1 MQGGAFPLA
10 TVAVVGHFSGMDHAD
25 EHPLRYALVDELHAR
40 PSPRLMAPFTAVY
53 LAFKEPRDAANRDR
67 NRDTEH
73 LAKFLARHDAPAPEV
88 KAGHYRTKLGR
99 HELRWESHTEFV
111 TYAAF
116 APGVP
121 ARAFDPAEGDVFPDD
136 WQHDAPGKRIAAVMV
151 QVEVLPEN
159 PEDIMPKINQWFE
172 RDSTAAVWVVDQ
184 SAVVAG
190 DFRIDDAGWMRFAVF
205 VRPDVGPGRT
215 GRIVQR
221 LCELETYRAMSM
233 LGLRR
238 VRELSAQLNALEP
251 KLNEIVAE
259 MGSSTIGAETT
270 LQSLLSVS
278 AGLEA
283 AATQHAF
290 RFGATG
296 AYESIVMDRI
306 ATLRETRFFGRQM
319 LTEFMVRRY
328 LPAMRTVKSA
338 EKRLTAMLE
347 RSERAGELLRTRV
360 DVERSQQNQSLMQRM
375 DKRADL
381 QLRLQHTVEGL
392 SVFAIS
398 YYAVGLLSYAL
409 GPVAH
414 ELAIEKTLMIAVLT
428 PVVVFLV
435 WLSMNRIKAR
445 IHREG
450 GGH

>member
-1 MQGGAFPLA
+1 
-10 TVAVVGHFSGMDHAD
+10 MDPD
-25 EHPLRYALVDELHAR
+25 NEHPLRYALVDELHAR
-40 PSPRLMAPFTAVY
+40 PSPRLKAPCTAVY

-67 NRDTEH
+67 GRDTEH
-73 LAKFLARHDAPAPEV
+73 LAKFLARNDVPEPEV
-88 KAGHYRTKLGR
+88 KAGHYRTRLGR

-116 APGVP
+116 GPGVP
-121 ARAFDPAEGDVFPDD
+121 AQAFDPAEGDVFPDD
-136 WQHDAPGKRIAAVMV
+136 WQREAPGKRIAAVMV
-151 QVEVLPEN
+151 QVDVLPEK
-159 PEDIMPKINQWFE
+159 PEDIMPRLNQWFD
-172 RDSTAAVWVVDQ
+172 RDSMAAVWVVDQ

-190 DFRIDDAGWMRFAVF
+190 DFRIDEAGWMRFAVF
-205 VRPDVGPGRT
+205 VAPGVGPGRT

-238 VRELSAQLNALEP
+238 ARELTLQLNALESH
-251 KLNEIVAE
+251 LNEIVAG
-259 MGSSTIGAETT
+259 MSSAETGAETT

-283 AATQHAF
+283 AETRHAF

-296 AYESIVMDRI
+296 AYEAIVMDRI
-306 ATLRETRFFGRQM
+306 ATLRETRFCGRQM

-328 LPAMRTVKSA
+328 LPAMRTAKSA
-338 EKRLTAMLE
+338 EKRLTAMLV

-360 DVERSQQNQSLMQRM
+360 DVERSQQNQELMQRM
-375 DKRADL
+375 DKRADV

-409 GPVAH
+409 GPIAY
-414 ELAIEKTLMIAVLT
+414 EFGIEKTWVIAALT
-428 PVVVFLV
+428 PVVVLLV